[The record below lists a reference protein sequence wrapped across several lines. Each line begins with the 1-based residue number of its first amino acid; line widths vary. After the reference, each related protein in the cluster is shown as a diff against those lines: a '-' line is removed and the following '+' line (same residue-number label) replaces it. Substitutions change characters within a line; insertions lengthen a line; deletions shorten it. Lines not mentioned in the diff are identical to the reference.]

1 MDRVVNIQP
10 VFVDFDFNE
19 QDYDNQFVVS
29 ILLVLIVS
37 MIIVIFL
44 FFWDELLFTCCLVT
58 KTKVKLTTEESKLVE
73 QKKRAIDDLFNFK
86 VVCYQVTDGVLLK
99 TLDGLYLQQEDG
111 SQVKFSDMTVCTN
124 LLETT
129 RSNAATHQT

>member
-1 MDRVVNIQP
+1 M
-10 VFVDFDFNE
+10 
-19 QDYDNQFVVS
+19 
-29 ILLVLIVS
+29 
-37 MIIVIFL
+37 
-44 FFWDELLFTCCLVT
+44 T
-58 KTKVKLTTEESKLVE
+58 KTKVNLTTKESKLVE

-129 RSNAATHQT
+129 RSNAVTHQT